1 MTVKQIS
8 VFVENR
14 PGQLSEFS
22 KLLERN
28 NIDLRAL
35 SIAEAEDFG
44 ILRVIVDDPY
54 NTIRI
59 LKAAGYVCSVTPVL
73 AVEIA
78 DRPGSLVKI
87 LDALGNGGVNLEYT
101 YAFLSRKKG
110 SAYMIFR
117 VEDNEKAL
125 EVLRSCEIKPISQ
138 DDIGG
143 LFN

>member
-14 PGQLSEFS
+14 PGQLSEFA

-44 ILRVIVDDPY
+44 ILRVIVDDSY
-54 NTIRI
+54 NTIQI

-73 AVEIA
+73 AIEIP

-87 LDALGNGGVNLEYT
+87 LEALGDGGVNLEYT
-101 YAFLSRKKG
+101 YAFLGRKKG

-117 VEDNEKAL
+117 VTDNDKAL
-125 EVLRSCEIKPISQ
+125 EVMRTCGVKPISQ
-138 DDIGG
+138 DDISN
-143 LFN
+143 L

>member
-14 PGQLSEFS
+14 PGQLSEFA
-22 KLLERN
+22 KLLEKN

-44 ILRVIVDDPY
+44 ILRVIVDDSY
-54 NTIRI
+54 NTIQI
-59 LKAAGYVCSVTPVL
+59 LKEAGYVCSVTPVL
-73 AVEIA
+73 AVEIP

-87 LDALGNGGVNLEYT
+87 LEALGNGGVNLEYT
-101 YAFLSRKKG
+101 YAFLGRKKG

-117 VEDNEKAL
+117 VTDNEKAL
-125 EVLRSCEIKPISQ
+125 EVMRTCGVKPISQ
-138 DDIGG
+138 DDIGN

>member
-59 LKAAGYVCSVTPVL
+59 LKSAGYVCSVTPVL

-125 EVLRSCEIKPISQ
+125 EVLRFCEIKPISQ
-138 DDIGG
+138 DDIGQ

>member
-1 MTVKQIS
+1 MTVNQIS

-14 PGQLSEFS
+14 PGQLSEFA
-22 KLLERN
+22 KLLEKN

-44 ILRVIVDDPY
+44 ILRVIVDDSY
-54 NTIRI
+54 NTIQI
-59 LKAAGYVCSVTPVL
+59 LKDAGYVCSVTPVI
-73 AVEIA
+73 AVELP

-101 YAFLSRKKG
+101 YAFLGRKKG

-117 VEDNEKAL
+117 VTDNDKAL
-125 EVLRSCEIKPISQ
+125 EVMRTCGIKPISQ
-138 DDIGG
+138 DDISN
-143 LFN
+143 L